1 MLEIIDFILSI
12 LILILMLV
20 DVYYVRKHRDI
31 AEEAV
36 EDMLER
42 ISMLESEVN
51 ALKGEVKE
59 AVEETVDDATDE
71 SEKAAEV
78 QK

>member
-20 DVYYVRKHRDI
+20 DVYYVRKNRDI

-42 ISMLESEVN
+42 IKKLEAEVG

-59 AVEETVDDATDE
+59 AVEETTAD
-71 SEKAAEV
+71 AAEAAEAE
-78 QK
+78 